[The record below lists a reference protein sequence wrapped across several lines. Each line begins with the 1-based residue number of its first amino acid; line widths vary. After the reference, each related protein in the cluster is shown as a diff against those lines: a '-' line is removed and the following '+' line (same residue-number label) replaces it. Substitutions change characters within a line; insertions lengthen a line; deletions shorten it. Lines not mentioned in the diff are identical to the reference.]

1 MRHIIDTHT
10 FIWYA
15 TADKRLSNKAREIIK
30 SKSGIYVSVAS
41 IWEMAV
47 KVSIGKLA
55 FKETFEKFV
64 NRQIRVNNYTI
75 LQINRPHLFRLSSLE
90 LHHRDPFDRLI
101 ICQSLVE
108 KIPIVS
114 KDEIFDL
121 YEGLEVIW

>member
-1 MRHIIDTHT
+1 
-10 FIWYA
+10 
-15 TADKRLSNKAREIIK
+15 
-30 SKSGIYVSVAS
+30 
-41 IWEMAV
+41 MAV

-75 LQINRPHLFRLSSLE
+75 LQINRPHLFRLSSLG